1 MAHPS
6 KAIQTCVKV
15 IYLKKEAPHIEE
27 KKRFEIFSAQNSLWL
42 LIRLFLASTPSSDDS
57 NIGRWEVAREEIVEY
72 DGSVGEQRS
81 KEGMEVILIDQET
94 RSQGILIIEEPVVY
108 C

>member
-57 NIGRWEVAREEIVEY
+57 NIGRWEVAREEIPM
-72 DGSVGEQRS
+72 GSVQGQSLS
-81 KEGMEVILIDQET
+81 KGPLP
-94 RSQGILIIEEPVVY
+94 RRGRL
-108 C
+108 